1 MLHSGIN
8 VLFEGSNF
16 ARLMAGLWTS
26 IWIAALS
33 LVIGLAVGTIFGI
46 LRTLKNRPIRFVL
59 RLYLEFFRIVPTVV
73 LLYLV
78 YYILPRSLHVNWPAT
93 WMAVLAFSMWVA
105 AEFSDIV
112 RGALESVP
120 KTQRESGLALG
131 LNRLQLFRYVLLPQ
145 AVKLE
150 LPATIN
156 LATRVIKTT
165 SLLMIINIMEVINV
179 GQQIIE
185 ANNQQYP
192 AGVFWVYGFIFI
204 LNEMTEEV
212 LRVEHLNKFYG
223 KHQTLFDINFSLN
236 KGEVLTLLGPSG
248 SGKSTLLR
256 TLNGLEEY
264 EDGAIYFHA
273 KKINPSPK
281 EWQLLRQKI
290 GMVFQSYDLFPNL
303 TVMENILLAPVK
315 VQKRDEDEVKEEAV
329 KLLKQVG
336 LSEYGDA
343 YPRELSG
350 GQKQRVA
357 IVRALVMHP
366 EVMLFDEIT
375 ASLDPEMVRGVLDIM
390 QRLSDDEHMTMII
403 VTHEMNFAARIAD
416 KVLFLEDG
424 KILEDTPGK
433 EFFAKPKTKRAQEFL
448 ESMDF

>member
-1 MLHSGIN
+1 EYLLMLVIAYVIILIPIILLLTWLERRVRYASLGIN

-46 LRTLKNRPIRFVL
+46 LRTFKNRPLRFVL

-179 GQQIIE
+179 G
-185 ANNQQYP
+185 
-192 AGVFWVYGFIFI
+192 
-204 LNEMTEEV
+204 
-212 LRVEHLNKFYG
+212 
-223 KHQTLFDINFSLN
+223 
-236 KGEVLTLLGPSG
+236 
-248 SGKSTLLR
+248 
-256 TLNGLEEY
+256 
-264 EDGAIYFHA
+264 
-273 KKINPSPK
+273 
-281 EWQLLRQKI
+281 
-290 GMVFQSYDLFPNL
+290 
-303 TVMENILLAPVK
+303 
-315 VQKRDEDEVKEEAV
+315 
-329 KLLKQVG
+329 
-336 LSEYGDA
+336 
-343 YPRELSG
+343 
-350 GQKQRVA
+350 
-357 IVRALVMHP
+357 
-366 EVMLFDEIT
+366 
-375 ASLDPEMVRGVLDIM
+375 
-390 QRLSDDEHMTMII
+390 
-403 VTHEMNFAARIAD
+403 
-416 KVLFLEDG
+416 
-424 KILEDTPGK
+424 
-433 EFFAKPKTKRAQEFL
+433 
-448 ESMDF
+448 

>member
-33 LVIGLAVGTIFGI
+33 LIIGLAVGTIFGI

-78 YYILPRSLHVNWPAT
+78 YYILPRSLHINWPAT

-185 ANNQQYP
+185 ANKQQYP
-192 AGVFWVYGFIFI
+192 VGVFWVYGFIFI
-204 LNEMTEEV
+204 LYFI
-212 LRVEHLNKFYG
+212 LDYPLSAWAKR
-223 KHQTLFDINFSLN
+223 
-236 KGEVLTLLGPSG
+236 LT
-248 SGKSTLLR
+248 
-256 TLNGLEEY
+256 
-264 EDGAIYFHA
+264 A
-273 KKINPSPK
+273 KN
-281 EWQLLRQKI
+281 
-290 GMVFQSYDLFPNL
+290 
-303 TVMENILLAPVK
+303 
-315 VQKRDEDEVKEEAV
+315 
-329 KLLKQVG
+329 
-336 LSEYGDA
+336 
-343 YPRELSG
+343 
-350 GQKQRVA
+350 
-357 IVRALVMHP
+357 
-366 EVMLFDEIT
+366 
-375 ASLDPEMVRGVLDIM
+375 
-390 QRLSDDEHMTMII
+390 
-403 VTHEMNFAARIAD
+403 
-416 KVLFLEDG
+416 
-424 KILEDTPGK
+424 
-433 EFFAKPKTKRAQEFL
+433 
-448 ESMDF
+448 